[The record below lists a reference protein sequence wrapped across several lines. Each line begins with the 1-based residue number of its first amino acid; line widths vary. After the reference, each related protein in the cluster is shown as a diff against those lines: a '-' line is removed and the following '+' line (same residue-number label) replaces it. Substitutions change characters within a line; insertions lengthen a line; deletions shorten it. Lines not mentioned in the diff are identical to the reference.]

1 MESYSVRCKKYTKNI
16 NPRVWNTSIGKT
28 MILSKCAT
36 SGSKKS
42 GFIKKD
48 SKGLLSIL
56 GLRAQLS
63 KVLFLG
69 DILF

>member
-1 MESYSVRCKKYTKNI
+1 
-16 NPRVWNTSIGKT
+16 